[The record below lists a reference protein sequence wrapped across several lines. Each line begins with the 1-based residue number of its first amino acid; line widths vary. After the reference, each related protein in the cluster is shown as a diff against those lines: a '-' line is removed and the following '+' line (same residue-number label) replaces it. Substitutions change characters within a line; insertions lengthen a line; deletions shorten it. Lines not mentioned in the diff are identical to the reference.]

1 MVLIYKFFIELSSY
15 LFSNHPFKS
24 LCESETAV
32 STWAC
37 ETLLVT
43 KGCTSRELMCVKAQ
57 RWINMFRGCFCFCFC
72 FWWHAL
78 CFYSPFGGDGLSS
91 GLVSVVCLLW
101 PFSHAGHAVCR
112 ALRCFFKHP
121 LDDSCQPL
129 SLAAQG
135 DHVPTC
141 TRAWERPVLPRAA
154 SLWTGFEKTKLGS
167 VCGYDGADSC
177 SLKHIALSGS
187 SSDSGFDTESN

>member
-1 MVLIYKFFIELSSY
+1 MGLWDPLSDQGLHIPRADVCQGSTLNKHVSWLFF
-15 LFSNHPFKS
+15 FF
-24 LCESETAV
+24 
-32 STWAC
+32 
-37 ETLLVT
+37 
-43 KGCTSRELMCVKAQ
+43 
-57 RWINMFRGCFCFCFC
+57 F

-91 GLVSVVCLLW
+91 GLVSVVCLLR